1 MSALAARP
9 AKSSFRWVICG
20 MLFLATVIAYVDRGI
35 LGFIE
40 RDLERLIGFTTVEYG
55 YMTGAFQ
62 LAYAFGFLI
71 AGKLTDQLGIRKA
84 FAIAI
89 VLWSAAAMGPGLATS
104 VTTLVIAMFI
114 LGIGESANFPACIK
128 TVAEW
133 FPKRERALATGL
145 FNSGANIGNM
155 LVPAIVPLAIA
166 IFSWRGAFVV
176 GGSLGL
182 VWLVFWLSLYRKPEE
197 HPGVSPQELGLI
209 QSDPPERVDAVPYA
223 QLLGLRET
231 WAYAFGKLLCDPVWW
246 FWTFWLPG
254 YFQRTFHLTL
264 GKSSAPI
271 MVVYAACS
279 IGSIYGGYIS
289 SAMIKRGKSVN
300 AARKTAMLVCALA
313 VLPVLY
319 APYTHNLWVVVGLV
333 GLAGAAH
340 QGFSANIFTLTSDL
354 FPKAAVGSVTGIGA
368 MTGAITGFTA
378 QLVTGRIVQFSYLPC
393 FIYAG
398 SAYLVALLIIHL
410 LSPKLTPAKLHY

>member
-1 MSALAARP
+1 MSALSARP
-9 AKSSFRWVICG
+9 AKSNIRWVICG

-40 RDLERLIGFTTVEYG
+40 RDLERTIGFTTVEYG

-62 LAYAFGFLI
+62 LAYAVGFLI
-71 AGKLTDQLGIRKA
+71 AGRLTDKLGIRKA

-89 VLWSAAAMGPGLATS
+89 VLWSVAAMGPGLATS
-104 VTTLVIAMFI
+104 VVTFIIAMFI
-114 LGIGESANFPACIK
+114 LGLGEAANFPACIK

-155 LVPAIVPLAIA
+155 VVPAIVPIAIA
-166 IFSWRGAFVV
+166 LFTWRGAFFV

-182 VWLVFWLSLYRKPEE
+182 VWLVVWLWLYRKPEE
-197 HPGVSPQELGLI
+197 HPWVSPQDLGLI
-209 QSDPPERVDAVPYA
+209 QSDPPETVKAVPWLK
-223 QLLGLRET
+223 LLGLRET
-231 WAYAFGKLLCDPVWW
+231 WAFAVGKLLCDPVWW

-289 SAMIKRGKSVN
+289 SAMLKRGKSVN

-319 APYTHNLWVVVGLV
+319 APYTHNLWVVVALV

-340 QGFSANIFTLTSDL
+340 QGWSANIFTLTSDL
-354 FPKAAVGSVTGIGA
+354 FPKAAVGSVVGIGA
-368 MTGAITGFTA
+368 MTGAVTGFTA
-378 QLVTGRIVQFSYLPC
+378 QLVTGRIVRVSYLPC
-393 FIYAG
+393 FLYAG
-398 SAYLVALLIIHL
+398 SAYLVALIIIQL
-410 LSPKLTPAKLHY
+410 LSPKLEPAKLD